1 MTNSNRHRGA
11 AVANDWW
18 QRLTRQDG
26 PHLGQRRAALA
37 RIRRAATP
45 IEVMQ
50 ESEALRLIERLPRN
64 PDRVAQLAGVLAFV
78 RESEER
84 SVPHAI
90 GRASLD
96 DGDEALMSEGRF
108 RRLLQTQNDELME
121 AMRRLVRTA
130 KGKLNVHDLSSAIL
144 DWGDG
149 YRGDRVKR
157 RWIFDY
163 YNVAS
168 SIRSAEGAP
177 TSPAP
182 PTTSITGNHGM
193 TDFLQLHLLTAYGA
207 SNLNRDDTGRPKSVV
222 FGGVPRLRISS
233 QSLKRAWRTSDVF
246 ASRLDGHLAD
256 RTQRLGKDILDR
268 LTEGG
273 MEEAQALEVARNIAG
288 AFGKLKSQGDS
299 QPAFIEQLAF
309 VSPEERDRAFAL
321 ADQALAQVR
330 AGETVTEP
338 QADDL
343 LQRADTA
350 ADIAMFGRMLADSPK
365 FNREAAVQVAHAMT
379 THRANAEDDYYTA
392 VDDLKSRDEP
402 DDAGAGFVGV
412 QEFGSGVFYLYI
424 CVDRGLLLRNLGD
437 TRSIRDAS
445 LAALVEAAATVAPR
459 GKQSSF
465 ASRAR
470 AFYVLAE
477 KGSAQPRS
485 LAAAFLKPV
494 TGSDQGGQSITSLED
509 FRDRLDDAYGPCA
522 DDRRTM
528 NVEQGQGTLGDLL
541 EFAVS

>member
-1 MTNSNRHRGA
+1 
-11 AVANDWW
+11 
-18 QRLTRQDG
+18 
-26 PHLGQRRAALA
+26 
-37 RIRRAATP
+37 
-45 IEVMQ
+45 
-50 ESEALRLIERLPRN
+50 
-64 PDRVAQLAGVLAFV
+64 
-78 RESEER
+78 
-84 SVPHAI
+84 
-90 GRASLD
+90 
-96 DGDEALMSEGRF
+96 
-108 RRLLQTQNDELME
+108 
-121 AMRRLVRTA
+121 
-130 KGKLNVHDLSSAIL
+130 
-144 DWGDG
+144 
-149 YRGDRVKR
+149 
-157 RWIFDY
+157 
-163 YNVAS
+163 
-168 SIRSAEGAP
+168 
-177 TSPAP
+177 
-182 PTTSITGNHGM
+182 M
-193 TDFLQLHLLTAYGA
+193 TDFIQLHLLTAYGP

-246 ASRLDGHLAD
+246 AARLDGHLAD
-256 RTQRLGKDILDR
+256 RTQRLGKDIFDR

-273 MEEAQALEVARNIAG
+273 MDEAEALKVARDIAG
-288 AFGKLKSQGDS
+288 AFGKLKSQSDS

-321 ADQALAQVR
+321 ADQALAQAR
-330 AGETVTEP
+330 AGEAVTEP
-338 QADDL
+338 QADEL

-392 VDDLKSRDEP
+392 VDDLKARDEP

-424 CVDRGLLLRNLGD
+424 CVDRGLLLRNLDG
-437 TRSIRDAS
+437 TGSIRDAS

-459 GKQSSF
+459 GKQTSF

-494 TGSDQGGQSITSLED
+494 TGPDQGGQSIAALEG
-509 FRDRLDDAYGPCA
+509 FRDRLDAAYGPCA

-528 NVEQGQGTLGDLL
+528 NVEQGRGTLGDLL
-541 EFAVS
+541 QFAVS